1 MIAAIAEKKK
11 RSAIAAGS
19 YGNHSPAIAAAT
31 IAEIELF
38 VIFSVEMAL
47 L

>member
-1 MIAAIAEKKK
+1 MIAEKKK

-19 YGNHSPAIAAAT
+19 YGNHSPT

-47 L
+47 